1 MNFLSY
7 FFSMNFIFFSFPKA
21 RLWEVGEGVTKVTTK
36 PWCGELGDSHSG
48 FEERPQPKTNQDV
61 EDKEIAP
68 SMCL

>member
-1 MNFLSY
+1 M
-7 FFSMNFIFFSFPKA
+7 
-21 RLWEVGEGVTKVTTK
+21 VGEGVTKVTTK

-61 EDKEIAP
+61 EDKEMVP